1 MDAVAMR
8 EFLSGA
14 DADAKLNEIYQD
26 AAGAQRA
33 RYDALVQE
41 HVKLFGPR
49 EGMRLVSAPGRSE
62 IAGNHTDHNHG
73 RVLAAAVD
81 LDTIAAA
88 TPNGEGRVTLYSQG
102 YDKPFCLDLND
113 LSARPEERETT
124 FALIRGVAARMKEL
138 GYKTGGFD
146 AVVSSTVF
154 KGSGL
159 SSSAAFEVM
168 LVALLDGLYNGF
180 VIDAKT
186 RALIAQY
193 AENVYFGK
201 PCGLLDQMASSVGGL
216 VTMDFGQEQAQI
228 EAIGYD
234 FGARGYSLCVVS
246 AGGEHG
252 NLTAEYA
259 AIPAE
264 MKSVAAALGAQV
276 LREVPPE
283 KMEAAIPALKGK
295 VSDRAILRALH
306 FYDEDAR
313 VARLVKALKD
323 DDLPAFLQG
332 IVESGES
339 SWKLLQNLYVPGGEN
354 QEMALALELSRRMLK
369 GRGAWRIHGGGFAGT
384 ILAFVPRDLL
394 KDYRARM
401 DAVFGAGATTVL
413 SVRPVGPAV
422 IG

>member
-88 TPNGEGRVTLYSQG
+88 TPNDENRVTLYSKG
-102 YDKPFCLDLND
+102 YNKPFCLDLND

-228 EAIGYD
+228 EAINYD

-401 DAVFGAGATTVL
+401 DAVFGVGATTVL